1 MTAINFGE
9 WTPDQ
14 PDLGSGCVDAK
25 NVIPTAVGYR
35 PLPSLAALSG
45 AADARLR
52 GVYAAKQSN
61 GTVKIFAGDSTK
73 LYEFAAADSGLDNIS
88 KSGNY
93 TLTGDEGWRF
103 VQFGNIVI
111 AASNSQILQSYTL
124 GSSSLFADVT
134 GAPTAKYIAVVR
146 DFVMTA
152 NTSSSNQQVRWS
164 GIGDSTSWAQ
174 SATTQADSQ
183 TIYGLGA
190 ITGLVGGEFATIL
203 CEEGIVRATYAGS
216 PLVFQFDAVETAR
229 GCAIPGTVASIG
241 GATIYWSGD
250 GFYLFDG
257 ATSQAIG
264 AEKVDRFFADDLN
277 IGDINRCSAAIDP
290 VNKLYVLAYSDGNG
304 GSQPNTLLMFNYAL
318 GRWSRGEVST
328 DLVAPIYTAGYSM
341 ETLDNISSSLDA
353 LPASLDSPIFN
364 GGQFAFAGSDDS
376 KISTF
381 TGAALTSVIETGEQ
395 VLPAGQRALV
405 NAVTPLVTG
414 VSPTTTVQVLTRNR
428 QQDTET
434 ATTAASVNADGWAP
448 VRSNG
453 RFHRV
458 RLNVSGTWTDA
469 RGVDVQAQAAGLR

>member
-1 MTAINFGE
+1 MTAVNFGE

-14 PDLGSGCVDAK
+14 PKFNSGCADAL
-25 NVIPTAVGYR
+25 NVIPTAKGYR
-35 PLPSLAALSG
+35 PLPSLVDLST

-52 GVYAAKQSN
+52 GVFPAKQSD
-61 GTVKIFAGDSTK
+61 GTVKIFAGDGTK
-73 LYEFAAADSGLDNIS
+73 LYLFATSDSGLDSVS

-93 TLTGDEGWRF
+93 SLNADEPWRF

-111 AASNSQILQSYTL
+111 ACSNSQILQSYTL

-134 GAPTAKYIAVVR
+134 GAPTAKFISVVR

-164 GIGDSTSWAQ
+164 GIGDSTSWAA

-203 CEEGIVRATYAGS
+203 CEEGIVRGTYAGS

-229 GCAIPGTVASIG
+229 GCSIPGTVAAIG
-241 GATIYWSGD
+241 SNTIYWSGD

-257 ATSQAIG
+257 ATSTPIG
-264 AEKVDRFFADDLN
+264 TEKVDRFFADDLN
-277 IGDINRCSAAIDP
+277 IADIERCSAAIDP
-290 VNKLYVLAYSDGNG
+290 INKLYVLAYSDGIG
-304 GSQPNTLLMFNYAL
+304 GAQPNKLLVYNYAL
-318 GRWSRGEVST
+318 GRWARGELDT
-328 DLVAPIYTAGYSM
+328 DLVAPIFTAGYTM
-341 ETLDNISSSLDA
+341 EQLDTINSSLDA
-353 LPASLDSPIFN
+353 LGTSLDSILFK

-376 KISTF
+376 KIGTF
-381 TGAALTSVIETGEQ
+381 TGASLTGVIETGEQ
-395 VLPAGQRALV
+395 ALPDGQRIML
-405 NAVTPLVTG
+405 NSVTPLVTG
-414 VSPTTTVQVLTRNR
+414 NPTTTVQVLTRNR

-434 ATTAASVNADGWAP
+434 TTAAASVNADGWAP
-448 VRSNG
+448 VRANG

-458 RLNVSGTWTDA
+458 RLNVSGVWTNA
-469 RGVDVQAQAAGLR
+469 EGVDVQAQSAGRR

>member
-1 MTAINFGE
+1 MTAVNFGE

-14 PDLGSGCVDAK
+14 PSLGSGCADAL
-25 NVIPTAVGYR
+25 NVIPTARGYR
-35 PLPSLAALSG
+35 PLPSLSALSN

-52 GVYAAKQSN
+52 GIFPAKQSN
-61 GTVKIFAGDSTK
+61 GTVKLFAGDGTK
-73 LYEFAAADSGLDNIS
+73 LYLFGAGDSDLDNVS

-93 TLTGDEGWRF
+93 TLSGDEPWRF

-124 GSSSLFADVT
+124 GSSSLFADVS
-134 GAPTAKYIAVVR
+134 GAPTCKYIDVVR

-152 NTSSSNQQVRWS
+152 NTSTSNQQVLWS
-164 GIGDSTSWAQ
+164 ALGDSTSWAA

-203 CEEGIVRATYAGS
+203 CEEGIVRGTYAGS

-229 GCAIPGTVASIG
+229 GCAIPGSVAAIG
-241 GATIYWSGD
+241 NNTIYYSGD

-257 ATSQAIG
+257 ATSTPIG
-264 AEKVDRFFADDLN
+264 TEKVDRFFADDLN
-277 IGDINRCSAAIDP
+277 LGDVERCSAAIDP

-304 GSQPNTLLMFNYAL
+304 GSQPNKLLVYNYSL
-318 GRWSRGEVST
+318 GRWSRGEVET
-328 DLVAPIYTAGYSM
+328 DLVAPIYTAGY
-341 ETLDNISSSLDA
+341 TLEELNNVNSSLDA
-353 LPASLDSPIFN
+353 LPASLDDPIWK
-364 GGQFAFAGSDDS
+364 GGEFAFAGSDDS

-381 TGAALTSVIETGEQ
+381 TGTALTSVIETGEQ
-395 VLPAGQRALV
+395 TLPDGQRTMV

-414 VSPTTTVQVLTRNR
+414 ISPTTTVQVLTRNR
-428 QQDTET
+428 QQDDET
-434 ATTAASVNADGWAP
+434 ATTAASVNDDGWAP
-448 VRSNG
+448 VRANG

-458 RLNVSGTWTDA
+458 RLNVSGVWTNA
-469 RGVDVQAQAAGLR
+469 QGVDVQAQAAGMR